1 MERVVGDRIV
11 IELAKVG
18 VPVSHNPLMWSECS
32 NFIDY
37 NMNAVNPK
45 SIENPSSDGDC
56 WDNNAAFACLDK
68 FLFREKMLYAACV
81 VGDRTIAELEGR
93 LEQFVMDDVLAE
105 PPSELRFTK
114 PAEHC
119 PRIPID
125 LTCLQPSAAHALK
138 STTVEGASLVDTL
151 SKKKTANPL
160 ANVDFD
166 AVNPKVT
173 FKEDRMWYSVPWV
186 DSNVC
191 GEVFFSVLE
200 NLTYRVVLNLWYTLF
215 LVSQRFADDVGK
227 YSIHGAYGKGST

>member
-1 MERVVGDRIV
+1 MALNQKEEMILVGIYFINNSRVDYIFFNVGFARSEESACPEKRRRRGDANGGETWLVLRPPNDSIKRLPCTSPLGDRIA

-68 FLFREKMLYAACV
+68 FLFRENMLYAACV
-81 VGDRTIAELEGR
+81 VGDLTIAELEGR

-125 LTCLQPSAAHALK
+125 LSAAICRSRERLEDTDDGAA
-138 STTVEGASLVDTL
+138 SVE
-151 SKKKTANPL
+151 
-160 ANVDFD
+160 
-166 AVNPKVT
+166 
-173 FKEDRMWYSVPWV
+173 SVESFQPM
-186 DSNVC
+186 
-191 GEVFFSVLE
+191 
-200 NLTYRVVLNLWYTLF
+200 R
-215 LVSQRFADDVGK
+215 
-227 YSIHGAYGKGST
+227 

>member
-1 MERVVGDRIV
+1 MELFLLVLFFFFK
-11 IELAKVG
+11 LAKVG

-56 WDNNAAFACLDK
+56 WDNNPAFACLDK

-81 VGDRTIAELEGR
+81 VGDLTIAELEGR

-125 LTCLQPSAAHALK
+125 LSAAICRSRERLEDTDDGAA
-138 STTVEGASLVDTL
+138 SVE
-151 SKKKTANPL
+151 
-160 ANVDFD
+160 
-166 AVNPKVT
+166 
-173 FKEDRMWYSVPWV
+173 SVESFQPM
-186 DSNVC
+186 
-191 GEVFFSVLE
+191 
-200 NLTYRVVLNLWYTLF
+200 R
-215 LVSQRFADDVGK
+215 
-227 YSIHGAYGKGST
+227 